1 MHDTLKLLES
11 IKDKGIKIQMMILE
25 AELDAEIENQ
35 PLPAESAEPVYA
47 ERKDYDSL
55 TPALAA
61 WLEQA
66 GVENAKSKIDY
77 SKKAGRLPVLR
88 ISDVTPAQL
97 EKVASEL
104 GLTQAPLTDH
114 QAVSSGQFSIYSYT
128 GKGKTFTFVL
138 RGVKTAAS
146 YAGAAAD
153 LVLNRKDLTPV
164 KLGLAGEYSDR
175 NELAVS
181 TKKAIKSRVKNE
193 NLATALIE
201 LVELAENRGAGQL
214 SPESLEYVKPFLGM
228 ISQDFGEILAPI
240 ALANDSEEIS
250 FPSGNEK
257 LIDVT
262 VGGKTRYSVK
272 SLGGSGTSM
281 NSLGSLLDEY
291 DLTLTDEGKQTMFRN
306 AIKIWASTRQEG
318 SVTDRINLAA
328 NKNKTPEYLSYVDI
342 LGGEFDSWNK
352 LKILLTPLVKNLDY
366 KGFLEMILPAT
377 QAGQWG
383 SNVGMPQDSNYYLG
397 LTANKPKPGIAGKY
411 SYDNDPVDG
420 AANIITYCL
429 GKGIEYMI
437 VRGPQQEQY
446 NNIMNDMIK
455 QLNCQLGHVD
465 IDSQGQLVVTSK
477 PFGNL
482 NFKFDYH
489 APSHIAGNNRPGFM
503 IVPPNAG
510 DAGKKKKA
518 KTTDNGPYGATDTT
532 PGSDVETLDKISTGS
547 RLSGPGARTARSK
560 EPDFDEKTTGR
571 RKR

>member
-1 MHDTLKLLES
+1 MRDLLKLLDS
-11 IKDKGIKIQMMILE
+11 ISTTGPSAHLIMLE
-25 AELDAEIENQ
+25 AKIDAAVANQ
-35 PLPAESAEPVYA
+35 PPEVDTNGPAYA

-88 ISDVTPAQL
+88 ISDATPAQI
-97 EKVASEL
+97 EKAASGL

-128 GKGKTFTFVL
+128 GKGLTFTFVL

-181 TKKAIKSRVKNE
+181 AKKAIKSRVKNE

-214 SPESLEYVKPFLGM
+214 SPDSLEYVKPFLGM

-240 ALANDSEEIS
+240 ALANDGEEIS

-272 SLGGSGTSM
+272 ALGGSGTSM

-291 DLTLTDEGKQTMFRN
+291 DLTLTDQGKQTMFRN

-318 SVTDRINLAA
+318 SVNDRINLAA

-342 LGGEFDSWNK
+342 LGGEFDSWKK
-352 LKILLTPLVKNLDY
+352 LKALLTPLVKNLDY

-383 SNVGMPQDSNYYLG
+383 TNVGMPQDSNYYLG

-437 VRGPQQEQY
+437 VRGPQKEQY
-446 NNIMNDMIK
+446 NDIMNDMIK

-510 DAGKKKKA
+510 DAGKKKKSKSA
-518 KTTDNGPYGATDTT
+518 DNGPYSPTDTT